1 MHRYQILIEYVGTNF
16 VGWQIQSKGKSV
28 QKLIQTKLSKLLK
41 EKIFL
46 IGSGRTDAGV
56 HALDYYFNCK
66 VNHELSF
73 SILHKLNHLCSSDI
87 AFKNLWRVPDDFSA
101 RFDALER
108 SYIYHINTKKNP
120 LNQDFSLW
128 HSLKLNV
135 KEMNKA
141 CERLLGRQ
149 DFECFSKAKTEV
161 NNFFC
166 NITHAQFT
174 QNDDEIVFTI
184 TANRFLR
191 NMVRAIVGSLLDI
204 GTGKNNA
211 EHIKTII
218 ASKKRNMAGRSV
230 AAKAL
235 FLSEI
240 KYDKTQWLKIK

>member
-1 MHRYQILIEYVGTNF
+1 MNYCFQIAYKGTAYS
-16 VGWQIQSKGKSV
+16 GWQRQKNAFTIQEE
-28 QKLIQTKLSKLLK
+28 IENALSTILQ
-41 EKIFL
+41 EKVTIL
-46 IGSGRTDAGV
+46 GCGRTDTGV

-87 AFKNLWRVPDDFSA
+87 GFKNLWQVPDDFSA

-108 SYIYHINTKKNP
+108 SYIYRINTKKNP

-128 HSLKLNV
+128 HSLNLDI

-141 CERLLGRQ
+141 SEKLLGRQ

-211 EHIKTII
+211 ENIKTII